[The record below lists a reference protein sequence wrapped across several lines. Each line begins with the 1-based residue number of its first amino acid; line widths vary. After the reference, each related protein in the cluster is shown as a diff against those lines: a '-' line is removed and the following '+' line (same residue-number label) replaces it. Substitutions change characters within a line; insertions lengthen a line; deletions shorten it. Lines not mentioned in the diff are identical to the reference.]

1 MSPSFPATI
10 SVSIMW
16 LVVTIEIL
24 ARPLVI
30 AFVIALIITLIVAMV
45 VVLSL
50 IVVEDD

>member
-1 MSPSFPATI
+1 
-10 SVSIMW
+10 MW

-30 AFVIALIITLIVAMV
+30 AFVIALVITLIVAMV